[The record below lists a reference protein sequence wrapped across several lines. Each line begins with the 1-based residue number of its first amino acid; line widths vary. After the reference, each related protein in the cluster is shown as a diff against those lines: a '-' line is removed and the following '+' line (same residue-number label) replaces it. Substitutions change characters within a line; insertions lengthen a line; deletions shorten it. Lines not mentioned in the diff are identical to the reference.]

1 MSDAAVAL
9 AILGFS
15 VGMLFRLR
23 ILLSILAL
31 LLVLSIVFSVARGF
45 SFVDAALTIM
55 FVQSIVQGSYFLGL
69 VARSVARRNR
79 PVL

>member
-45 SFVDAALTIM
+45 SFIDAALTVM
-55 FVQSIVQGSYFLGL
+55 FVQSIVQASYFLGL
-69 VARSVARRNR
+69 VARSFARRNR
-79 PVL
+79 SVL